1 MKRHI
6 VFLCFLLVAVLLPA
20 QLVNRFTID
29 LTKSRKNKLS
39 VRCEVPAYEKEVLV
53 YQIPRAVPGS
63 YSIKNFGDYVANF
76 KAYDR
81 NGKKLKV
88 AYNKQDNT
96 FTIENARSLTHIDYD
111 VHDTW
116 TDIDNPNY
124 VFAPGG
130 TYFECGTLFCLNTFA
145 LCGYFDGFEHLANEI
160 RIKKESGL
168 YCSTSA
174 DRTALS
180 PTEDLIRVPDYD
192 ALQDNPLVYM
202 VPDTVSLQVNN
213 CRFHIAV
220 FSRNHKITSQQILSS
235 IRPIL
240 TRLFPSFFPKFPM
253 SSYTFTFIF
262 PGWQDDNLMK
272 NGGVGAMEHRNS
284 SVYFYPETGN
294 SAILNAFLTHVV
306 VHEFLH
312 VLTPLSLKSEPIFR
326 FNYRNPAASQHLW
339 LYEGGVEYLANQ
351 FLLRDSILSEND
363 YLESVRQKLLYS
375 DRYKQISMTEF
386 GRKIFENSD
395 PGYYANVYN
404 RGALVA
410 FLLDVR
416 INELTDGRMNLR
428 KLLFQ
433 LDEEYKGRYF
443 QDDKLFDEIVSRT
456 HPEIRSL
463 IDDYI
468 VGTEELPVKAYL
480 HKIGYKF
487 SATMPDSIYTFGRV
501 SVEYDSRT
509 NRCVVRDATPNYNAF
524 NLDKGDLIVAVNDT
538 MLNEANYYQYLK
550 LIGNPDSEK
559 ELKVRFA
566 RKGKMMEI
574 QNPPVKIKVTQ
585 LNYIEPERDLTPEQQ
600 RLRRLVLGR

>member
-1 MKRHI
+1 MKRYI
-6 VFLCFLLVAVLLPA
+6 FLGCFLLVAALLPA

-29 LTKSRKNKLS
+29 LTKSKKNKLS
-39 VRCEVPAYEKEVLV
+39 VRCDVPAYQKAVLV

-63 YSIKNFGDYVANF
+63 YSIKNFGDYIDNF

-88 AYNKQDNT
+88 DYNKQDNT
-96 FTIENARSLTHIDYD
+96 FTIQNAASLARIGYD
-111 VHDTW
+111 VRDTW
-116 TDIDNPNY
+116 TDTNNPNY
-124 VFAPGG
+124 VFSPGG
-130 TYFECGTLFCLNTFA
+130 TYFERGTLFCLNTFA
-145 LCGYFDGFEHLANEI
+145 LCGYFDGFDHTPGEI
-160 RIKKESGL
+160 RITKESDL
-168 YCSTSA
+168 YCATSA

-202 VPDTVSLQVNN
+202 APDTVSLSVNN

-220 FSRNHKITSQQILSS
+220 FSRNHKITSRQILSS
-235 IRPIL
+235 IRPVL
-240 TRLFPSFFPKFPM
+240 TNVFPSFFPKFPTNN
-253 SSYTFTFIF
+253 YTFTFIF
-262 PGWQDDNLMK
+262 PGWQDENLTK

-294 SAILNAFLTHVV
+294 SAILNSFLTHVV

-326 FNYRNPAASQHLW
+326 FNYRNPEASQHLW
-339 LYEGGVEYLANQ
+339 LYEGGIEYLANQ
-351 FLLRDSILSEND
+351 FLFRDSIFSEND

-395 PGYYANVYN
+395 QSYYANVYS

-416 INELTDGRMNLR
+416 INELTEGKMNLR
-428 KLLFQ
+428 ELLFQ
-433 LDEEYKGRYF
+433 LDEKYKGRFF
-443 QDDKLFDEIVSRT
+443 QDDTLFDEIVSRT
-456 HPEIRSL
+456 HPDIRSL
-463 IDDYI
+463 IDNYI

-480 HKIGYKF
+480 HKIGYKL

-509 NRCVVRDATPNYNAF
+509 VRCVVRDATPNYNAF
-524 NLDKGDLIVAVNDT
+524 NLDKGDFILAVNDT
-538 MLNEANYYQYLK
+538 VLNEANYYQNLK
-550 LIGNPDSEK
+550 LIGNPDSGK
-559 ELKVRFA
+559 EVKVRFS
-566 RKGKMMEI
+566 RKGKTMEI
-574 QNPPVKIKVTQ
+574 ENPPVKIKVTQ
-585 LNYIEPERDLTPEQQ
+585 LDYIEPEPDLTPEQQ
-600 RLRRLVLGR
+600 RLRKLVLGR